1 MTMDDRAFRAL
12 VDVVAVERVAPG
24 MVRVVT
30 WSDEYTVDAR
40 HAGCGCPDQEY
51 NLDGAELCKH
61 EYAARVATSDVPAP
75 YDVEDSLAEPSTP
88 AVATDGGEPGMWTV
102 YDSERD
108 NANEFDTRADA
119 EDAKS
124 DMEALGADVTLHPPG
139 EDPQTDADGGEDET
153 DVDTTP
159 TTDGGQ
165 PEDEPTAEVVDVQA
179 GPGTDETDVELPER
193 SVAEDP
199 LSWVPGEFVDEID
212 GSQAINRKGFE
223 VLSHFYDVD
232 VAVDL
237 QVAPEETDHE
247 YARVKAT
254 AVDGDGRECQAFG
267 SAHVDRG
274 DDSELLLEMA
284 DTRARKRALSIA
296 TGVGAV
302 AVAELKNEVQA

>member
-1 MTMDDRAFRAL
+1 MSDRAFRAL
-12 VDVVAVERVAPG
+12 VDVVAVERMAPG
-24 MVRVVT
+24 LVRVVT
-30 WSDEYTVDAR
+30 WSDAYDVDAR
-40 HAGCGCPDQEY
+40 HAGCACPDKEY
-51 NLDGAELCKH
+51 NLDGTELCKH

-75 YDVEDSLAEPSTP
+75 YGVEESLAEPATP
-88 AVATDGGEPGMWTV
+88 AVATDGGEPGTWTV
-102 YDSERD
+102 YDPEND
-108 NANEFDTRADA
+108 NANDYDTRADA
-119 EDAKS
+119 EDANA
-124 DMEALGADVTLHPPG
+124 DMEALGAAVTIHPPG
-139 EDPQTDADGGEDET
+139 EKPQSDDAEADADAET
-153 DVDTTP
+153 

-165 PEDEPTAEVVDVQA
+165 PEPAAEVVDVQP
-179 GPGTDETDVELPER
+179 GPGGDSPDTGDLPER

-232 VAVDL
+232 VSVDL
-237 QVAPEETDHE
+237 QVAPEETSHE

-267 SAHVDRG
+267 SAHVERG
-274 DDSELLLEMA
+274 DDMELLLEMA

-302 AVAELKNEVQA
+302 AVAELKNEVQR